1 MLRYCLQV
9 SDYSDIDRHDFVIH
23 APFEAGNM
31 FGVFLGFNVTRSCFN
46 ITAIDDNNSEN
57 QVEPVQFRIMVE
69 QPLVRA
75 LPSSQFVTV
84 QILDDDCN

>member
-1 MLRYCLQV
+1 MLSSSLFY
-9 SDYSDIDRHDFVIH
+9 YSDIDQRDFVIH
-23 APFEAGNM
+23 APLQAGNV

-46 ITAIDDNNSEN
+46 ITAIDDNTSEN
-57 QVEPVQFRIMVE
+57 RMEPVQFRITIN

>member
-1 MLRYCLQV
+1 MNLFH
-9 SDYSDIDRHDFVIH
+9 YSDIDRRHFVIH
-23 APFEAGNM
+23 APLEARNM
-31 FGVFLGFNVTRSCFN
+31 FGVFLGHNVTRSCFN
-46 ITAIDDNNSEN
+46 ITAIDDNVSVNRMES
-57 QVEPVQFRIMVE
+57 VQFRITID